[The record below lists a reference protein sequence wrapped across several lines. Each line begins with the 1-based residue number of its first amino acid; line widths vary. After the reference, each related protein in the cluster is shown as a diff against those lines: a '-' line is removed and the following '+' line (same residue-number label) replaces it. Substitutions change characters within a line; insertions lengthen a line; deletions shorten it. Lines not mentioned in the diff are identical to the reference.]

1 MALFKE
7 IKTIQ
12 KDLDYKKIKITG
24 GNNVTNDFSDFKTFN
39 NLSKDFHFKKML
51 IHDAEMKQNEF
62 DIKLNNLSWYSPR
75 NQKYIDAKNKLS
87 DNAKNFYEGRKKV
100 IEGFKKGIF
109 PLKSYDE
116 FKEQQTSEKFNEKES
131 CKKPTKVDAK
141 SLMNSLLRKKKT

>member
-39 NLSKDFHFKKML
+39 NLSKDFHF
-51 IHDAEMKQNEF
+51 IH
-62 DIKLNNLSWYSPR
+62 LSWYSPR

-87 DNAKNFYEGRKKV
+87 DNAKNFYEGSKKI

>member
-24 GNNVTNDFSDFKTFN
+24 GNNVTNYFSDFKTFN

-62 DIKLNNLSWYSPR
+62 DTKLNNLS
-75 NQKYIDAKNKLS
+75 
-87 DNAKNFYEGRKKV
+87 
-100 IEGFKKGIF
+100 
-109 PLKSYDE
+109 
-116 FKEQQTSEKFNEKES
+116 
-131 CKKPTKVDAK
+131 
-141 SLMNSLLRKKKT
+141 